1 MITDL
6 LSSLPLPVQ
15 VLIIAAGALAIMNI
29 LLLVVMLFVY
39 IERKVAGHI
48 QSRLGPMEVGPHG
61 TFQLIADAFKLLT
74 KQDVLP
80 EHSDKLIFRMAPV
93 LIILPAFISLSLIP
107 FSESLQFAD
116 FDAAL
121 LLIFALTSFVSM
133 ALLMAGWSSNNKY
146 SLLGGIRSAAQV
158 LSYEIVLILSTLS
171 IVILAGSLSL
181 REIVAA
187 QSPLWYVVKQPLAFL
202 VFFVASV
209 AELNRTPFDIPE
221 AESELVAGYFTEY
234 SGMRF
239 ALFFLA
245 EYANMFL
252 AACIITV
259 LFLGGWHGPFLPG
272 IVWFCLKVLLVVLVF
287 IWMRWSFPRFRV
299 DQLMSF
305 GWKVLIPLS
314 LLNVLF
320 TGMAVVLIG

>member
-15 VLIIAAGALAIMNI
+15 GLIVAAGALAIMNI
-29 LLLVVMLFVY
+29 LFLVVMLFVY

-61 TFQLIADAFKLLT
+61 AVQLIADAFKLLT

-80 EHSDKLIFRMAPV
+80 EHSDKLIFRMAPA

-107 FSESLQFAD
+107 FSGFLQFAD
-116 FDAAL
+116 FDVAL

-133 ALLMAGWSSNNKY
+133 AMLMAGWSSNNKY

-171 IVILAGSLSL
+171 IIILAGSLSL
-181 REIVAA
+181 REIVAS
-187 QSPLWYVVKQPLAFL
+187 QSSLWYIVKQPLAFL

-259 LFLGGWHGPFLPG
+259 LFLGGWHGPVLPG
-272 IVWFCLKVLLVVLVF
+272 IVWFLLKVLLVVFVF

-299 DQLMSF
+299 DQLMGF

-314 LLNVLF
+314 LLNIFF